1 MTCYVFESNLV
12 MLNQLENLANSEAD
26 SGRLGSDSVYTVG
39 GYHRFTAIG
48 CLHFQGR
55 NEC

>member
-1 MTCYVFESNLV
+1 MTCYLSESNLL
-12 MLNQLENLANSEAD
+12 MLNQLENIANSETD
-26 SGRLGSDSVYTVG
+26 SGRLGSDNVCTVG

-48 CLHFQGR
+48 RLHFQGR

>member
-1 MTCYVFESNLV
+1 MTCYLFESDLV
-12 MLNQLENLANSEAD
+12 MLNQLENLVNSETY
-26 SGRLGSDSVYTVG
+26 SGRLGSDSESTVG